1 MDCVSLLKLSGT
13 CAPGARISKGCSGY
27 MTPSCLASC
36 QSSSMSDDAKPDRGQ
51 LIEILL
57 LLIQREC
64 CLSVPLHLLQL
75 HLFQTS
81 RLTAGSFSFPIPP
94 SRLPPFRNLKGF
106 RDPIRKW
113 ERESAGSWRFKPDG
127 ICSLNTIPLQSD
139 TALILHFSSR
149 LFCCCQH
156 KPIPNKIPAYGYGGH
171 KIHNEVQ
178 NGAGGPGLH
187 PQAGRFWPTGS
198 MFDTPN
204 LTPSH
209 CTSGNDVKA
218 CRTGHLPHQ
227 FSDLQAADCHL
238 KHWCAP
244 CCTRWWRMTAELTVH
259 AHHYTL

>member
-113 ERESAGSWRFKPDG
+113 ERESAGSWSFKPDG

-139 TALILHFSSR
+139 TALILHFFLSSV
-149 LFCCCQH
+149 LLLPTQA
-156 KPIPNKIPAYGYGGH
+156 NS
-171 KIHNEVQ
+171 EQ
-178 NGAGGPGLH
+178 NSCL
-187 PQAGRFWPTGS
+187 WI
-198 MFDTPN
+198 
-204 LTPSH
+204 
-209 CTSGNDVKA
+209 
-218 CRTGHLPHQ
+218 
-227 FSDLQAADCHL
+227 
-238 KHWCAP
+238 
-244 CCTRWWRMTAELTVH
+244 WWS
-259 AHHYTL
+259 

>member
-1 MDCVSLLKLSGT
+1 MYEYIILPNPLIRRPADSRLCYLQKKIKIKKIIDCVSLLKLSGT

-106 RDPIRKW
+106 RDPIRK
-113 ERESAGSWRFKPDG
+113 
-127 ICSLNTIPLQSD
+127 
-139 TALILHFSSR
+139 
-149 LFCCCQH
+149 
-156 KPIPNKIPAYGYGGH
+156 
-171 KIHNEVQ
+171 
-178 NGAGGPGLH
+178 
-187 PQAGRFWPTGS
+187 
-198 MFDTPN
+198 
-204 LTPSH
+204 
-209 CTSGNDVKA
+209 
-218 CRTGHLPHQ
+218 
-227 FSDLQAADCHL
+227 
-238 KHWCAP
+238 
-244 CCTRWWRMTAELTVH
+244 
-259 AHHYTL
+259 